1 MIKAIFAFFCL
12 LLLTYSKQAFYQ
24 KVVVDDKDALCLDGT
39 PGVYYISEGKSKT
52 KFMIYFE
59 AGGWCGDKDLDTT
72 IENCYIRS
80 LGSLGSSKSY
90 PANYTVKNGILSL
103 N

>member
-1 MIKAIFAFFCL
+1 
-12 LLLTYSKQAFYQ
+12 
-24 KVVVDDKDALCLDGT
+24 
-39 PGVYYISEGKSKT
+39 
-52 KFMIYFE
+52 MIYFE

-90 PANYTVKNGILSL
+90 PANYTVKMGFSHLIKTIISKTLPKFILSIAMAL
-103 N
+103 VTKAQSQNLSFTRMLKFISEEVI

>member
-1 MIKAIFAFFCL
+1 
-12 LLLTYSKQAFYQ
+12 
-24 KVVVDDKDALCLDGT
+24 
-39 PGVYYISEGKSKT
+39 
-52 KFMIYFE
+52 MIYFE